1 MIMAALTLD
10 EAILLEKEAN
20 DLGMDVLVET
30 HTQEEVIMA
39 NKLKTKLVGIN
50 NRNLKTM
57 EVDIR
62 NSIKL
67 KKYID
72 EEKIIVSESGLKV
85 NQDLVFLKQNGINNF
100 LIGESLMIQK
110 DLTYATKKILGITN

>member
-1 MIMAALTLD
+1 
-10 EAILLEKEAN
+10 
-20 DLGMDVLVET
+20 
-30 HTQEEVIMA
+30 
-39 NKLKTKLVGIN
+39 
-50 NRNLKTM
+50 M

>member
-1 MIMAALTLD
+1 
-10 EAILLEKEAN
+10 
-20 DLGMDVLVET
+20 
-30 HTQEEVIMA
+30 MA
-39 NKLKTKLVGIN
+39 NQLKTNLIGIN

-57 EVDIR
+57 EVDIE

-67 KKYID
+67 KKYIN

>member
-1 MIMAALTLD
+1 
-10 EAILLEKEAN
+10 
-20 DLGMDVLVET
+20 MDVLVET
-30 HTQEEVIMA
+30 HTKEEVIMA

-72 EEKIIVSESGLKV
+72 EEKIIVSESGLKI

>member
-1 MIMAALTLD
+1 
-10 EAILLEKEAN
+10 
-20 DLGMDVLVET
+20 MDVLVET

-57 EVDIR
+57 EVDIE

-67 KKYID
+67 KKYIN

-110 DLTYATKKILGITN
+110 DLTYATKKILGITK